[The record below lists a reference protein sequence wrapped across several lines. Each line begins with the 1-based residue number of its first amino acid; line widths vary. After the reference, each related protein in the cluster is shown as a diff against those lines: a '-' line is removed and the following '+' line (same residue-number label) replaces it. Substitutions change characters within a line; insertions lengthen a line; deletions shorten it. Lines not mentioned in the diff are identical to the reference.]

1 MGAAD
6 EVEVVLVQELLR
18 RRIGRG
24 KHLRTETRETR
35 HNHTR
40 TRIGRGGD
48 LRDGGAEIRHGDS
61 RSGAEIRDTEI
72 CRLGAEI
79 RETEIRDRAP
89 RSDPAVRRHAEMRD
103 APARGHGRG
112 EDRGGRHTPA
122 RNSVETGASF
132 TRSSIPRAP
141 YLSSRTGRT
150 TPPRNNIATRAFLH
164 GIRVRRSSSSCAPCA
179 KRRGATG
186 AAAQERRNTRRRR
199 TRTPSP
205 GGAEQGPFRKAAPS
219 KGLVHKGAPAR
230 GAARRPAEA
239 RVAPRTET
247 AARDGCWDPPARG
260 DGPVP
265 RHGARTATAAP
276 ACGHSLRV
284 RRRPPHGKRGDPS
297 LVATPYTH
305 IRTPHTLK
313 PPHTHIQTV
322 PSPRPPPAVIQP
334 PSRHAPTSCD
344 ASVNSRGGSLAGP

>member
-61 RSGAEIRDTEI
+61 RSGAEIRYTEI

-132 TRSSIPRAP
+132 TRSSIPRLLELRISHHA
-141 YLSSRTGRT
+141 G
-150 TPPRNNIATRAFLH
+150 
-164 GIRVRRSSSSCAPCA
+164 G
-179 KRRGATG
+179 
-186 AAAQERRNTRRRR
+186 ERRRR
-199 TRTPSP
+199 ATTSQQGPFHTEFDSADPPRVAHLVPNAGERPAPPRKSAETQ
-205 GGAEQGPFRKAAPS
+205 GGAEQGPLHQGAPN
-219 KGLVHKGAPAR
+219 KGLSARRRRSRALFTRGRRRGAPR
-230 GAARRPAEA
+230 GAGRKRASPLARRRP
-239 RVAPRTET
+239 PDT
-247 AARDGCWDPPARG
+247 AAVFPLWGG
-260 DGPVP
+260 DTAVP
-265 RHGARTATAAP
+265 RHGARTATAAQ
-276 ACGHSLRV
+276 ACGHSKRAETASARKT
-284 RRRPPHGKRGDPS
+284 RRSVPCCHRPP
-297 LVATPYTH
+297 ATP
-305 IRTPHTLK
+305 
-313 PPHTHIQTV
+313 
-322 PSPRPPPAVIQP
+322 
-334 PSRHAPTSCD
+334 
-344 ASVNSRGGSLAGP
+344 RGRARQHNMRAGPI